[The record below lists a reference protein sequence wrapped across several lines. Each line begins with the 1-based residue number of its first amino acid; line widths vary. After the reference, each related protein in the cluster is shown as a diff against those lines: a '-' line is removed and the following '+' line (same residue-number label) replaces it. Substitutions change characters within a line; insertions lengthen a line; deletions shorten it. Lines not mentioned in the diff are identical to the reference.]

1 MLNIGLRPDLILYN
15 TLIHGHCSFG
25 SMDDACTLISMMIE
39 HGILP
44 NNITHQA
51 LVLGFRKKRVMNPVE
66 TANLKLQQI
75 LLKYGIHV
83 DVDEYLR
90 EQPGSCKQ
98 LPA

>member
-1 MLNIGLRPDLILYN
+1 
-15 TLIHGHCSFG
+15 
-25 SMDDACTLISMMIE
+25 MMIE

-90 EQPGSCKQ
+90 EQPRKLQAITSLTRVLDAQVVSLLIIRAGAEVKH
-98 LPA
+98 